1 MLRAVLERAQVRGEL
16 TDAADLETAVNML
29 VGSYYAN
36 YLAGRIPRDWPQR
49 TVDLILIGLRD
60 DKE

>member
-1 MLRAVLERAQVRGEL
+1 MLRAVLERAQMRGEL
-16 TDAADLETAVNML
+16 ADSADLETAVNML

-36 YLAGRIPRDWPQR
+36 YLAGRIPGDWPR
-49 TVDLILIGLRD
+49 RAVDLVLNGLHA